1 MKEVKKEVKRSFF
14 MPTKKKKTMK
24 KKKQQLR
31 KVVKKRKINLFRL
44 GLVIVLGLGA
54 ISGFIWMIIKFII
67 LLWGLLSQIDLF
79 PSSHSNHSNTPT
91 SMIQEETTVNNRP
104 SEPITSTDPI
114 TQTFEMIPFGVG
126 VSDLLFTYDSAETD
140 EFNALKE
147 TALYANLTEDIQ
159 FSSGLTAKL
168 KTIEWFGDGEE
179 RPLLILKFNLL
190 NQSNQTQT
198 FDQLIEPTF
207 FVRFGYQE
215 TLLKEQLI
223 LHDQVVTQIYPFQH
237 LVQSYQNKYA
247 TAYQPAADELSCHE
261 PMTLE
266 PNQSVTCYSVYDYAG
281 VGDYQLIIGNGN
293 DYYQTTI
300 ELKEIVVEPI
310 DEEEQ
315 I

>member
-31 KVVKKRKINLFRL
+31 KVVKKRRINLFRL

-54 ISGFIWMIIKFII
+54 ISGFIWMVIKFIM

-79 PSSHSNHSNTPT
+79 PSSHSNEPVSIIH
-91 SMIQEETTVNNRP
+91 EETTVTNGTN
-104 SEPITSTDPI
+104 EPITSTDPI
-114 TQTFEMIPFGVG
+114 TQTFEIIPFGVG

-140 EFNALKE
+140 EFTALKE
-147 TALYANLTEDIQ
+147 TALYTNLTKGVQ
-159 FSSGLTAKL
+159 FSSGLTANL
-168 KTIEWFGDGEE
+168 KTIEWFGNGEE

-190 NQSNQTQT
+190 NQSDQTQT

-207 FVRFGYQE
+207 FVRFGYEE

-223 LHDQVVTQIYPFQH
+223 LHDQVVTQIYPFQY
-237 LVQSYQNKYA
+237 LVQSYQNKYE
-247 TAYQPAADELSCHE
+247 TTYQPAADELSCHE

-281 VGDYQLIIGNGN
+281 VGNYQLMIGNGSEV
-293 DYYQTTI
+293 YQTLI
-300 ELKEIVVEPI
+300 ELKEQTVEII

>member
-31 KVVKKRKINLFRL
+31 KVVKKRRINLFRL

-54 ISGFIWMIIKFII
+54 ISGFIWMVIKFIM

-79 PSSHSNHSNTPT
+79 PSSHSNEPVSIIH
-91 SMIQEETTVNNRP
+91 EETTVTNGTN
-104 SEPITSTDPI
+104 EPITSTDPI
-114 TQTFEMIPFGVG
+114 TQTFEIIPFGVG

-140 EFNALKE
+140 EFTALKE
-147 TALYANLTEDIQ
+147 TALYTNLTKGVQ
-159 FSSGLTAKL
+159 FSSGLTANL
-168 KTIEWFGDGEE
+168 KTIEWFGNGEE

-190 NQSNQTQT
+190 NQSDQTQT

-207 FVRFGYQE
+207 FVRFGYEE

-223 LHDQVVTQIYPFQH
+223 LHDQVVTQIYPFQY
-237 LVQSYQNKYA
+237 LVQSYQNKYE
-247 TAYQPAADELSCHE
+247 TTYQPAADELSCHE
-261 PMTLE
+261 PMTVE

-281 VGDYQLIIGNGN
+281 VGNYQLMIGNGSEV
-293 DYYQTTI
+293 YQTLI
-300 ELKEIVVEPI
+300 ELKEQTVEII

>member
-1 MKEVKKEVKRSFF
+1 

-31 KVVKKRKINLFRL
+31 KVVKKRRINLFRL

-54 ISGFIWMIIKFII
+54 ISGFIWMVIKFIM

-79 PSSHSNHSNTPT
+79 PSSHSNEPVSIIH
-91 SMIQEETTVNNRP
+91 EETTVTNGTN
-104 SEPITSTDPI
+104 EPITSTDPI
-114 TQTFEMIPFGVG
+114 TQTFEIIPFGVG

-140 EFNALKE
+140 EFTALKE
-147 TALYANLTEDIQ
+147 TALYTNLTKGVQ
-159 FSSGLTAKL
+159 FSSGLTANL
-168 KTIEWFGDGEE
+168 KTIEWFGNGEE

-190 NQSNQTQT
+190 NQSDQTQT

-207 FVRFGYQE
+207 FVRFGYEE

-223 LHDQVVTQIYPFQH
+223 LHDQVVTQIYPFQY
-237 LVQSYQNKYA
+237 LVQSYQNKYE

-261 PMTLE
+261 PMTVE

-281 VGDYQLIIGNGN
+281 VGNYQLMIGNGSEV
-293 DYYQTTI
+293 YQTLI
-300 ELKEIVVEPI
+300 ELKEQTVEII

>member
-1 MKEVKKEVKRSFF
+1 

-31 KVVKKRKINLFRL
+31 KVVKKRRINLFRL

-54 ISGFIWMIIKFII
+54 ISGFIWMVIKFIM

-79 PSSHSNHSNTPT
+79 PSSHSNEPVSIIH
-91 SMIQEETTVNNRP
+91 EETTVTNGTN
-104 SEPITSTDPI
+104 EPITSTDPI
-114 TQTFEMIPFGVG
+114 TQTFEIIPFGVG

-140 EFNALKE
+140 EFTALKE
-147 TALYANLTEDIQ
+147 TALYTNLTKGVQ
-159 FSSGLTAKL
+159 FSSGLTANL
-168 KTIEWFGDGEE
+168 KTIEWFGNGEE

-190 NQSNQTQT
+190 NQSDQTQT

-207 FVRFGYQE
+207 FVRFGYEE

-223 LHDQVVTQIYPFQH
+223 LHDQVVTQIYPFQY
-237 LVQSYQNKYA
+237 LVQSYQNKYE
-247 TAYQPAADELSCHE
+247 TTYQPAADELSCHE

-281 VGDYQLIIGNGN
+281 VGDYQLMIGNGSEV
-293 DYYQTTI
+293 YQTLI
-300 ELKEIVVEPI
+300 ELKEQTVEII
-310 DEEEQ
+310 DEEE
-315 I
+315 

>member
-31 KVVKKRKINLFRL
+31 KVVKKRRINLFRL

-54 ISGFIWMIIKFII
+54 ISGFIWMVIKFIM

-79 PSSHSNHSNTPT
+79 PSSHSNEPVSIIH
-91 SMIQEETTVNNRP
+91 EETTVTNGTN
-104 SEPITSTDPI
+104 EPITSTDPI
-114 TQTFEMIPFGVG
+114 TQTFEIIPFGVG

-140 EFNALKE
+140 EFTALKE
-147 TALYANLTEDIQ
+147 TALYTNLTKGVQ
-159 FSSGLTAKL
+159 FSSGLTANL
-168 KTIEWFGDGEE
+168 KTIEWFGNGEE

-190 NQSNQTQT
+190 NQSDQTQT

-207 FVRFGYQE
+207 FVRFGYEE

-223 LHDQVVTQIYPFQH
+223 LHDQVVTQIYPFQY
-237 LVQSYQNKYA
+237 LVQSYQNKYE
-247 TAYQPAADELSCHE
+247 TTYQPAADELSCHE
-261 PMTLE
+261 PMTVE

-281 VGDYQLIIGNGN
+281 VGNYQLMIGNGSEV
-293 DYYQTTI
+293 YQTLI
-300 ELKEIVVEPI
+300 ELKEQTVEII
-310 DEEEQ
+310 DEEE
-315 I
+315 

>member
-1 MKEVKKEVKRSFF
+1 

-31 KVVKKRKINLFRL
+31 KVVKKRRINLFRL

-54 ISGFIWMIIKFII
+54 ISGFIWMVIKFIM

-79 PSSHSNHSNTPT
+79 PSSHSNEPVSIIH
-91 SMIQEETTVNNRP
+91 EETTVTNGTN
-104 SEPITSTDPI
+104 EPITSTDPI
-114 TQTFEMIPFGVG
+114 TQTFEIIPFGVG

-140 EFNALKE
+140 EFTALKE
-147 TALYANLTEDIQ
+147 TALYTNLTKGVQ
-159 FSSGLTAKL
+159 FSSGLTANL
-168 KTIEWFGDGEE
+168 KTIEWFGNGEE

-190 NQSNQTQT
+190 NQSDQTQT

-207 FVRFGYQE
+207 FVRFGYEE

-223 LHDQVVTQIYPFQH
+223 LHDQVVTQIYPFQY
-237 LVQSYQNKYA
+237 LVQSYQNKYE
-247 TAYQPAADELSCHE
+247 TTYQPAADELSCHE
-261 PMTLE
+261 PMTVE

-281 VGDYQLIIGNGN
+281 VGNYQLMIGNGSEV
-293 DYYQTTI
+293 YQTLI
-300 ELKEIVVEPI
+300 ELKEQTVEII

>member
-31 KVVKKRKINLFRL
+31 KVVKKRRINLFRL

-54 ISGFIWMIIKFII
+54 ISGFIWMVIKFIM

-79 PSSHSNHSNTPT
+79 PSSHSNEPVSIIH
-91 SMIQEETTVNNRP
+91 EETTVTNGTN
-104 SEPITSTDPI
+104 ELITSTDPI
-114 TQTFEMIPFGVG
+114 TQTFEIIPFGVG

-140 EFNALKE
+140 EFTALKE
-147 TALYANLTEDIQ
+147 TALYTNLTKGVQ
-159 FSSGLTAKL
+159 FSSGLTANL
-168 KTIEWFGDGEE
+168 KTIEWFGNGEE

-190 NQSNQTQT
+190 NQSDQTQT

-207 FVRFGYQE
+207 FVRFGYEE

-223 LHDQVVTQIYPFQH
+223 LHDQVVTQIYPFQY
-237 LVQSYQNKYA
+237 LVQSYQNKYE

-281 VGDYQLIIGNGN
+281 VGNYQLMIGNGSEV
-293 DYYQTTI
+293 YQTLI
-300 ELKEIVVEPI
+300 ELKEQTVEII
-310 DEEEQ
+310 DEEE
-315 I
+315 

>member
-31 KVVKKRKINLFRL
+31 KVVKKRRINLFRL

-54 ISGFIWMIIKFII
+54 ISGFIWMVIKFIM

-79 PSSHSNHSNTPT
+79 PSSHSNEPVSIIH
-91 SMIQEETTVNNRP
+91 EETTVTNGTN
-104 SEPITSTDPI
+104 EPITSTDPI
-114 TQTFEMIPFGVG
+114 TQTFEIIPFGVG

-140 EFNALKE
+140 EFTALKE
-147 TALYANLTEDIQ
+147 TALYTNLTKGVQ
-159 FSSGLTAKL
+159 FSSGLTANL
-168 KTIEWFGDGEE
+168 KTIEWFGNGEE

-190 NQSNQTQT
+190 NQSDQTQT

-207 FVRFGYQE
+207 FVRFGYEE

-223 LHDQVVTQIYPFQH
+223 LHDQVVTQIYPFQY
-237 LVQSYQNKYA
+237 LVQSYQNKYE

-281 VGDYQLIIGNGN
+281 VGNYQLMIGNGSEV
-293 DYYQTTI
+293 YQTLI
-300 ELKEIVVEPI
+300 ELKEQTVEII
-310 DEEEQ
+310 DEEE
-315 I
+315 

>member
-1 MKEVKKEVKRSFF
+1 

-31 KVVKKRKINLFRL
+31 KVVKKRRINLFRL

-54 ISGFIWMIIKFII
+54 ISGFIWMVIKFIM

-79 PSSHSNHSNTPT
+79 PSSHSNEPVSIIH
-91 SMIQEETTVNNRP
+91 EETTVTNGTN
-104 SEPITSTDPI
+104 EPITSTDPI
-114 TQTFEMIPFGVG
+114 TQTFEIIPFGVG

-140 EFNALKE
+140 EFTALKE
-147 TALYANLTEDIQ
+147 TALYTNLTKGVQ
-159 FSSGLTAKL
+159 FSSGLTANL
-168 KTIEWFGDGEE
+168 KTIEWFGNGEE

-190 NQSNQTQT
+190 NQSDQTQT

-207 FVRFGYQE
+207 FVRFGYEE

-223 LHDQVVTQIYPFQH
+223 LHDQVVTQIYPFQY
-237 LVQSYQNKYA
+237 LVQSYQNKYE
-247 TAYQPAADELSCHE
+247 TTYQPAADELSCHE

-281 VGDYQLIIGNGN
+281 VGNYQLMIGNGSEV
-293 DYYQTTI
+293 YQTLI
-300 ELKEIVVEPI
+300 ELKEQTVEII
-310 DEEEQ
+310 DEEE
-315 I
+315 

>member
-31 KVVKKRKINLFRL
+31 KVVKKRRINLFRL

-54 ISGFIWMIIKFII
+54 ISGFIWMVIKFIM

-79 PSSHSNHSNTPT
+79 PSSHSNEPVSIIH
-91 SMIQEETTVNNRP
+91 EETTVTNGTN
-104 SEPITSTDPI
+104 ELITSTDPI
-114 TQTFEMIPFGVG
+114 TQTFEIIPFGVG

-140 EFNALKE
+140 EFTALKE
-147 TALYANLTEDIQ
+147 TALYTNLTKGVQ
-159 FSSGLTAKL
+159 FSSGLTANL
-168 KTIEWFGDGEE
+168 KTIEWFGNGEE

-190 NQSNQTQT
+190 NQSDQTQT

-207 FVRFGYQE
+207 FVRFGYEE

-223 LHDQVVTQIYPFQH
+223 LHDQVVTQIYPFQY
-237 LVQSYQNKYA
+237 LVQSYQNKYE
-247 TAYQPAADELSCHE
+247 TTYQPAADELSCHE

-281 VGDYQLIIGNGN
+281 VGNYQLMIGNGSEV
-293 DYYQTTI
+293 YQTLI
-300 ELKEIVVEPI
+300 ELKEQTVEII
-310 DEEEQ
+310 DEEE
-315 I
+315 

>member
-31 KVVKKRKINLFRL
+31 KVVKKRRINLFRL

-54 ISGFIWMIIKFII
+54 ISGFIWMVIKFIM

-79 PSSHSNHSNTPT
+79 PSSHSNEPVSIIH
-91 SMIQEETTVNNRP
+91 EETTVTNGTN
-104 SEPITSTDPI
+104 EPITSTDPI
-114 TQTFEMIPFGVG
+114 TQTFEIIPFGVA

-140 EFNALKE
+140 EFTALKE
-147 TALYANLTEDIQ
+147 TALYTNLTKGVQ
-159 FSSGLTAKL
+159 FSSGLTANL
-168 KTIEWFGDGEE
+168 KTIEWFGNGEE

-190 NQSNQTQT
+190 NQSDQTQT

-207 FVRFGYQE
+207 FVRFGYEE

-223 LHDQVVTQIYPFQH
+223 LHDQVVTQIYPFQY
-237 LVQSYQNKYA
+237 LVQSYQNKYE
-247 TAYQPAADELSCHE
+247 TTYQPAADELSCHE

-281 VGDYQLIIGNGN
+281 VGNYQLMIGNGSEV
-293 DYYQTTI
+293 YQTLI
-300 ELKEIVVEPI
+300 ELKEQTVEII
-310 DEEEQ
+310 DEEE
-315 I
+315 